1 MGVNNDKRIQS
12 KDSIGTYAYY
22 ETNKEITRKNKEII
36 CLNMIKKYK
45 YWLNMVMLQKQT
57 KNTII
62 QIGHEM
68 LIMSTEYQ

>member
-1 MGVNNDKRIQS
+1 MKKLTTLGVNNDKRIQS

-45 YWLNMVMLQKQT
+45 Y
-57 KNTII
+57 
-62 QIGHEM
+62 
-68 LIMSTEYQ
+68 